1 MKTLTIYEREIL
13 ERTGFRD
20 RRYRFKN
27 VTQYSIYY
35 DGSLY
40 TNHDEYPIDNP
51 RLRIKFNKVL
61 ETRSK
66 KAVNEFIS
74 KLGRTNT
81 DKSIKEILE
90 DIISEVK

>member
-40 TNHDEYPIDNP
+40 TNHDEYIDNP
-51 RLRIKFNKVL
+51 RLQIKFKMIL
-61 ETRSK
+61 QTRSK
-66 KAVNEFIS
+66 KAVNEFIAG
-74 KLGRTNT
+74 LGRTNT
-81 DKSIKEILE
+81 DKSIKEILNN
-90 DIISEVK
+90 IISEVK